1 MRRPLTALLLSSLCG
16 CAAPRRDAPPPTF
29 NRDVA
34 PILFEHCAPCHRPGQ
49 EAVPFPLL
57 SYEDASTR
65 AEKIAR
71 ATRTRRMP
79 PWLPDR
85 GEPGFAGE
93 RGLST
98 AQIDTIQR

>member
-1 MRRPLTALLLSSLCG
+1 MRRLLAAVLLAG
-16 CAAPRRDAPPPTF
+16 LGACAPPRRDAPPPTF
-29 NRDVA
+29 NRDIA
-34 PILFEHCAPCHRPGQ
+34 PILFDHCAPCHRPGQ

-57 SYEDASTR
+57 SYADASTR

-85 GEPGFAGE
+85 GEPVFAGE
-93 RGLST
+93 RGLS
-98 AQIDTIQR
+98 AA